1 MFEKLKQLHKIK
13 KQMEAMEV
21 VEELNGVTVKMDGS
35 FKVSEITIADKTDR
49 KLEKN
54 LRKAFNKASAA
65 IQRKMAKDMM
75 ADGSSLF

>member
-1 MFEKLKQLHKIK
+1 MFEKLKQLHKLK

-21 VEELNGVTVKMDGS
+21 TEELNGVTIKMDGS
-35 FKVSEITIADKTDR
+35 FKVLEITIADKTDR

-54 LRKAFNKASAA
+54 LRKTFNNAAQA

-75 ADGSSLF
+75 ADGGSLF